1 MIPRGRRDYD
11 SFHVSQ
17 RSNAL
22 AFGPRHVFSASSPYR
37 ASSVNLKFRA
47 HAAVL
52 AQVDGNGP
60 ARPRGLVSPPMVG
73 LGADGGAL
81 GKRQNIRSLIP
92 PEMNMSARR
101 ARVDGVNVVIRQ
113 KRRPSSAS
121 VRSVTS
127 SIRSRRR
134 MQGPKPTLLNL
145 PTEVLG
151 VIFKDFNQKELRD
164 VMLVHSA
171 LTEAAANLMYHTP
184 LFASTYR
191 FAQFA
196 YTVSH
201 QKHYGDRVRVLD
213 VSGFAQVAQ
222 FERQPEAGWR
232 EWKFRNHDLYQGRSR
247 LHVPERRPTR
257 RRMTH
262 RKHPQP
268 NPFLEAWALSR
279 DIPLGGLCHAIQSC
293 QYLNTINI
301 SRIQLAE
308 DFLIVDQNYP
318 PSAWTD
324 TIYVS
329 DLPKSWSWNSQ
340 ELRPIYNIYIIDQLR
355 KLKHLETVI
364 ANNGVFLSTL
374 MIQELVDGAH
384 PSLKYVDF
392 EHSGMAREKPWAIKG
407 TREEV
412 VGIIRDMEKTTPRS
426 PDPRR
431 YLTF

>member
-1 MIPRGRRDYD
+1 MIPRGRDND
-11 SFHVSQ
+11 SIQVSQ

-47 HAAVL
+47 HASVL

-60 ARPRGLVSPPMVG
+60 ARSRGLVGPPMGV
-73 LGADGGAL
+73 LGVDGGGALL

-113 KRRPSSAS
+113 KRRQSSAS
-121 VRSVTS
+121 VRSVAS

-151 VIFKDFNQKELRD
+151 VIFKDFEQKELRD

-201 QKHYGDRVRVLD
+201 HKHYGDRVRVLD

-293 QYLNTINI
+293 QYL
-301 SRIQLAE
+301 
-308 DFLIVDQNYP
+308 
-318 PSAWTD
+318 
-324 TIYVS
+324 
-329 DLPKSWSWNSQ
+329 K
-340 ELRPIYNIYIIDQLR
+340 
-355 KLKHLETVI
+355 
-364 ANNGVFLSTL
+364 
-374 MIQELVDGAH
+374 
-384 PSLKYVDF
+384 
-392 EHSGMAREKPWAIKG
+392 
-407 TREEV
+407 
-412 VGIIRDMEKTTPRS
+412 
-426 PDPRR
+426 
-431 YLTF
+431 